1 MSTKRP
7 RARSPTN
14 DGCDGSQWATSG
26 RICLFERVRRF
37 PLIPDVH
44 LATALVA
51 PCAVAGAPVQYILPR
66 SKKRARTAG
75 TRERLLSERAL
86 NKRRNCHVRR
96 ASLEDDC
103 SVTRWVACAWIAA
116 CVLSAC
122 APARTPDHF
131 LLPDG
136 FTGWV
141 YVRYDDPSCAPLD
154 MRDGRRVVRI
164 PADGRLCT
172 STPYETGSARDL
184 YEYIRPDGTTRPLD
198 NAEISL
204 GAFHEPGHYESF
216 RVGPGGRP
224 DLSPFR

>member
-1 MSTKRP
+1 MSTAHHGRCP
-7 RARSPTN
+7 ARRRALLPTIEFYADLTPFQRRSTR
-14 DGCDGSQWATSG
+14 DSQQRGYS
-26 RICLFERVRRF
+26 
-37 PLIPDVH
+37 
-44 LATALVA
+44 
-51 PCAVAGAPVQYILPR
+51 LPR
-66 SKKRARTAG
+66 SKKRAPTAG
-75 TRERLLSERAL
+75 TRRRLLSGCAL
-86 NKRRNCHVRR
+86 NKRRDCHIRR
-96 ASLEDDC
+96 AILEDDC
-103 SVTRWVACAWIAA
+103 SVRRWIARAWIAA

-172 STPYETGSARDL
+172 STTYETGSARDL

-216 RVGPGGRP
+216 RVGPGGPP